1 MNYYIIL
8 EVFFNYAFFIFRG
21 MTPAQADTH
30 FLENAKKL
38 SMYGVDLHHAKV
50 WTPLPPPP
58 PHPFALQSV
67 FLTWQEHVCAPAC
80 LLHSICI
87 YVCQLYKQWGRP
99 LPWERQVSHTV
110 DGWSAADCSHVS
122 MCLSMCMRPCA
133 GWEKKWGRYA
143 GEVETG
149 RNLWAAQSFK
159 KLNFLWHSN

>member
-87 YVCQLYKQWGRP
+87 CVSAVQTMGEAITMGTAGLSYCGWLISGR
-99 LPWERQVSHTV
+99 LL
-110 DGWSAADCSHVS
+110 ACFHVS
-122 MCLSMCMRPCA
+122 EYVHASLCGMR
-133 GWEKKWGRYA
+133 KKM
-143 GEVETG
+143 GEVCRRGGDREESVSRTE
-149 RNLWAAQSFK
+149 F
-159 KLNFLWHSN
+159 